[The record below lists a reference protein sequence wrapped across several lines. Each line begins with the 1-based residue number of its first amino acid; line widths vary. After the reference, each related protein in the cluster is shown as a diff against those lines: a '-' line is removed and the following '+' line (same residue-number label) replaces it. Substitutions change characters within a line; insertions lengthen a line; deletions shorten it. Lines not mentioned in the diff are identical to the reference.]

1 MTSHEARKT
10 LCLRQLTGILAVL
23 FLGSYIVNADDK
35 KPAPAKPAA
44 PHPAAAPAKSA
55 PAAAKGGAPSSGT
68 PKGPTTAGTPKGP
81 TTSSPKGPTTS
92 SPKGPTTG
100 TPHATGTTPGATRG
114 TGTTAGTP
122 KGPGT
127 GAPRGTGTT
136 AGSPRSTPGGTT
148 RGTNSP
154 GGSRPLPQGHTVA
167 HTARGDSVTKRPNG
181 RPADV
186 HMASRG
192 MDVHHG
198 LSGNRRVEVVRGD
211 RRIVAERGGRGYV
224 QRPYRYGGREYAHRT
239 YYYHGRAY
247 DHFYHGYPYHGVY
260 VQMYTPA
267 FYYRPAFYGWA
278 YNPWVAPVPYAWG
291 WAGNPWYGYYG
302 AYFTPYPVYPSAS
315 VWLTDYMISTTLMA
329 AYQARVDAA
338 AAAAGAAAAQAQPAP
353 APDAV
358 ALTPE
363 VKNMIAEEV
372 KRQLAVANAESQAAA
387 QNAAPNP
394 ALSGVQAMLS
404 DNVQHV
410 FVAGRDVDV
419 VDAAGAECAISE
431 GDALQ
436 LKGPP
441 AAGATAATL
450 VVLSSKGGPECKGGA
465 TVTVQVADLQDM
477 QNHMRETI
485 DQGMSELQTKQGKGG
500 LPTLPASAAAQPVK
514 AAFAADA
521 PGPEQDVATQISQQ
535 TQEADKAE
543 QEVLSQA
550 LQGPGSAPAAG
561 SDQGTA
567 APPAEF
573 DPLGKSVDEITA
585 MFGQPKNILDLGPKK
600 IFVYKDMKVTFKDGK
615 VTDVQ

>member
-1 MTSHEARKT
+1 
-10 LCLRQLTGILAVL
+10 
-23 FLGSYIVNADDK
+23 
-35 KPAPAKPAA
+35 
-44 PHPAAAPAKSA
+44 
-55 PAAAKGGAPSSGT
+55 
-68 PKGPTTAGTPKGP
+68 
-81 TTSSPKGPTTS
+81 
-92 SPKGPTTG
+92 
-100 TPHATGTTPGATRG
+100 
-114 TGTTAGTP
+114 
-122 KGPGT
+122 
-127 GAPRGTGTT
+127 
-136 AGSPRSTPGGTT
+136 
-148 RGTNSP
+148 
-154 GGSRPLPQGHTVA
+154 
-167 HTARGDSVTKRPNG
+167 
-181 RPADV
+181 
-186 HMASRG
+186 MASRG

-211 RRIVAERGGRGYV
+211 RHIVAERGGRGYV
-224 QRPYRYGGREYAHRT
+224 QRPYRYGGREYGHRT

-260 VQMYTPA
+260 VQMYTPS

-315 VWLTDYMISTTLMA
+315 AWLTDYMISTTLAA
-329 AYQARVDAA
+329 AYQARTDAA
-338 AAAAGAAAAQAQPAP
+338 AAAAAAAQPQQAP

-436 LKGPP
+436 LTGPP

-450 VVLSSKGGPECKGGA
+450 VVLSSKGGQECKGGA
-465 TVTVQVADLQDM
+465 KVTVQVADLQDM

-500 LPTLPASAAAQPVK
+500 LPTLPASAAAPPVK
-514 AAFAADA
+514 APFAAEA
-521 PGPEQDVATQISQQ
+521 PGPDPDAATQISQQ
-535 TQEADKAE
+535 SQEADKAE

-561 SDQGTA
+561 SDQGSA

-615 VTDVQ
+615 ATDVQ